1 MANGGP
7 YQLSARA
14 RDAATN
20 QTTATAVSVTVNNT
34 SLGLVAAYGFN
45 EGTGTT
51 LADQTGTGH
60 TGTIAGATWTA
71 QGKFGSALTFDGV
84 NDWVT
89 VNDANDLDF
98 TTGMTVEAWVYP
110 TASGGGSWR
119 NVVIKERP
127 GGEVYNLYA
136 NADTNAPVMYV
147 VRAAEP
153 SQALDARGVA
163 SLTLNTW
170 THLAATYDG
179 TTLRLYVNG
188 SLVGSRAVANPL
200 LTSTGVLRF
209 GGNSVWGEFFAGRID
224 EVRLYNRALTVAE
237 IQADMAAPIGTDT
250 TPPTRSNGQPTGTL
264 PAGTTQTTLSLT
276 TNESATCRYGTTAG
290 IAYASMPNTFA
301 TTGGTNHST
310 SVSGLAN
317 GGSYTYYVRCQDAAT
332 NANPDDF
339 TIAFSVA
346 NPPPPDT
353 VPPTVSMTAP
363 ANNATVSGSV
373 TVSANA
379 SDNVGVVGVQFL
391 LGGVPLGAEDTTA
404 PYSITW
410 NSTSV
415 ANGGPYQLS
424 ARARDAATN
433 QTTATAVSVTV
444 NNTSLG
450 LVAAYGFN
458 EGTGTALLDQTGTG
472 HTGTIAGA
480 TWTAQG
486 RFGSALTFDGVND
499 WVTVNDANDLDFTT
513 GLTVEAWVF
522 PTASGGGS
530 WRNVVIK
537 ERPGGEVYNLYAN
550 ADTNAP
556 VMYVVRAADPSPALD
571 ARGTPRSPSTRG
583 PISPRPTTGRR
594 CACTSTAPWW
604 GAGPSRARC

>member
-1 MANGGP
+1 
-7 YQLSARA
+7 
-14 RDAATN
+14 
-20 QTTATAVSVTVNNT
+20 
-34 SLGLVAAYGFN
+34 
-45 EGTGTT
+45 
-51 LADQTGTGH
+51 
-60 TGTIAGATWTA
+60 
-71 QGKFGSALTFDGV
+71 
-84 NDWVT
+84 
-89 VNDANDLDF
+89 
-98 TTGMTVEAWVYP
+98 
-110 TASGGGSWR
+110 
-119 NVVIKERP
+119 
-127 GGEVYNLYA
+127 
-136 NADTNAPVMYV
+136 
-147 VRAAEP
+147 
-153 SQALDARGVA
+153 
-163 SLTLNTW
+163 
-170 THLAATYDG
+170 
-179 TTLRLYVNG
+179 
-188 SLVGSRAVANPL
+188 
-200 LTSTGVLRF
+200 
-209 GGNSVWGEFFAGRID
+209 VWGEFFAGRID
-224 EVRLYNRALTVAE
+224 EVRLYNRALAVAE
-237 IQADMAAPIGTDT
+237 IQTDMAAPIGSDT

-290 IAYASMPNTFA
+290 IAYASMSNTFA

-317 GGSYTYYVRCQDAAT
+317 GGSYTRYVRCQDAAA

-346 NPPPPDT
+346 NPPPPDP

-379 SDNVGVVGVQFL
+379 GDNVGVVGVQFL

-458 EGTGTALLDQTGTG
+458 EGTGTTLLDQTGTG

-480 TWTAQG
+480 AWTAQG
-486 RFGSALTFDGVND
+486 KFGNALTFDGVND

-522 PTASGGGS
+522 PTVSGGGS

-550 ADTNAP
+550 TDTNVP
-556 VMYVVRAADPSPALD
+556 VMYGVRAAAPSQPLD
-571 ARGTPRSPSTRG
+571 ASGVASLTLNTWTHLAATYDGTTLRLYVNGGLVGSRAVANPLL
-583 PISPRPTTGRR
+583 
-594 CACTSTAPWW
+594 TSTGVLRFGGNSVW
-604 GAGPSRARC
+604 GEFFAGRIDEVRLYNRALAVTEIQADMNSPVQP